1 MTTREKLRKDLTDS
15 EYRHA
20 YADENLNLVIA
31 SQIRILREQQGLS
44 QRDLAEKLG
53 TKQAGVSRLES
64 ADYRGWSVR
73 VLKKLAEAFDL
84 RLRISFEEF
93 GTLWKEVEHFSRENL
108 QRKPFSEDLEFRQ
121 NAGLDVQHAVHPHA
135 IPASLFAATAPLPQA
150 GAANQGVVSIDQS
163 REWGGHRKSPASALG
178 NWGASGANDVGGS
191 ACR

>member
-1 MTTREKLRKDLTDS
+1 MTIREKLKKDLTDL

-20 YADENLNLVIA
+20 YTDENLNLVIA

-93 GTLWKEVEHFSRENL
+93 GTLWREVENFSCENL
-108 QRKPFSEDLEFRQ
+108 QRKPFSEDPEFRQ
-121 NAGLDVQHAVHPHA
+121 NAGLDVQPTVHSRA
-135 IPASLFAATAPLPQA
+135 ASLFAPTAPLPHA
-150 GAANQGVVSIDQS
+150 GAADQGVVSIDQS
-163 REWGGHRKSPASALG
+163 REWGGYRKPPTSALG

-191 ACR
+191 ACRW